1 MVDKDSHV
9 FLWLK
14 LISHIL
20 SKRKEYMA
28 TKQTEEQ
35 PEESIEKQEEK
46 SKDLQHFYFPELG
59 TPVDAE
65 SLEEAIAI
73 ANRNNKEKN

>member
-35 PEESIEKQEEK
+35 PEESVDKQEEK

-65 SLEEAIAI
+65 SLEEATAI

>member
-1 MVDKDSHV
+1 VVDKDSHV

>member
-1 MVDKDSHV
+1 
-9 FLWLK
+9 
-14 LISHIL
+14 
-20 SKRKEYMA
+20 MA

-35 PEESIEKQEEK
+35 PEESVEKQEEK
-46 SKDLQHFYFPELG
+46 NKDLQHFYFPESG

>member
-1 MVDKDSHV
+1 
-9 FLWLK
+9 
-14 LISHIL
+14 
-20 SKRKEYMA
+20 MA

-35 PEESIEKQEEK
+35 PEKSVEKQEEK

>member
-1 MVDKDSHV
+1 MVDEDGRV

-35 PEESIEKQEEK
+35 PEESVEKQEEK

-59 TPVDAE
+59 IPVDAE

>member
-1 MVDKDSHV
+1 MVDKDSYV

>member
-1 MVDKDSHV
+1 
-9 FLWLK
+9 
-14 LISHIL
+14 
-20 SKRKEYMA
+20 MA